1 MTSDSSARDDQQ
13 SAGLSRISRR
23 GLLGLATAGVASV
36 VIARIVTDNAGAENS
51 TGQIVAREGSP
62 ATTPSPVVSP
72 AASPLV
78 SPAASPVASPGASPV
93 PATALQIIRDQ
104 QPVETGTPVKGGE
117 LNLFVA
123 SQDLTDFT
131 PTAFRQDFQITV
143 SYLDPLVWA
152 DNITMEPKPWLASS
166 WKWSKDGRTLT
177 FTLRDDVTWHDGSKL
192 TAQDVVFSFLVYRD
206 DYDSAVATMFA
217 TMKDCQAP
225 DDHTVKVSL
234 DLPDGNFLFNAANLP
249 IFQRNQYQDYWNQ
262 NQKGERTLSG
272 FDWSKHT
279 PIGTGP
285 WKITD
290 IGKDRINLERN
301 VGYWAGET
309 YTDRLVLTAEDDTTK
324 RLDAWKQGDVDV
336 VWPVPVASV
345 PELLD
350 QQGKLYTADAAV
362 AMFAA
367 FNFDNPKR
375 STPDIWEPGTVRQ
388 ALSLA
393 IDRDAYAR
401 EIFGGFV
408 HQDRATT
415 VAQPWAYDPSS
426 VNPPRDVEKA
436 KKLLADAGWKDA
448 DKDGILENQGGD
460 SLNLTCIVEKG
471 TRPELIATLRRL
483 DTDLQP
489 IGARFTVEELDP
501 DAFNQRWVK
510 GHDFDFIAYALTL
523 YPGFMEYDLYGSK
536 WNIRNNPVGW
546 DPGGYGN
553 KQVNAAIDDY
563 LNAWQEDKMKA
574 AVSAIQK
581 QVAWDD
587 LFALWLGFPQDL
599 VLVRPDIHGYRPNKM
614 QQTWDTRLLW
624 RAPA

>member
-1 MTSDSSARDDQQ
+1 MTSDSSSRDDQ
-13 SAGLSRISRR
+13 AGDSVTLTRFSRR

-36 VIARIVTDNAGAENS
+36 VIARIVTDNAGAQDPS
-51 TGQIVAREGSP
+51 GQIVAREASP
-62 ATTPSPVVSP
+62 AATPSPG
-72 AASPLV
+72 ASPV
-78 SPAASPVASPGASPV
+78 ASPSASPVASPGASPV
-93 PATALQIIRDQ
+93 PATALKVIRDQ

-123 SQDLTDFT
+123 SQDLTDFS
-131 PTAFRQDFQITV
+131 PTAYRQDFQITV

-152 DNITMEPKPWLASS
+152 DNVTMEPKPWLAKS
-166 WKWSKDGRTLT
+166 WAWSKDGKTLT
-177 FTLRDDVTWHDGSKL
+177 FTLRDGVKWHDGTAL
-192 TAQDVVFSFLVYRD
+192 TADDVVFSFFTYRD
-206 DYDSAVATMFA
+206 DYDSAVASMFA
-217 TMKDCQAP
+217 QMRNCVARGP
-225 DDHTVKVSL
+225 HTIEILL
-234 DLPDGNFLFNAANLP
+234 DQPDGNFLFNAANLL
-249 IFQRNQYQDYWNQ
+249 IFQRAQYKDYWYKNQ
-262 NQKGERTLSG
+262 VGERTLSG
-272 FDWSKHT
+272 FDWGKHK

-285 WKITD
+285 WKVTD
-290 IGKDRINLERN
+290 IAKDHINLARH

-309 YTDRLVLTAEDDTTK
+309 NTDRLTLTAEDDTGK
-324 RLDAWKQGDVDV
+324 RLDAWKKGDVDV

-345 PELLD
+345 PELLGE
-350 QQGKLYTADAAV
+350 QGKLYAADAAV

-367 FNFDNPKR
+367 FNFNNPKR

-388 ALSLA
+388 AFSLA
-393 IDRDAYAR
+393 IDRNRYAT
-401 EIFGGFV
+401 EVFSGFI

-415 VAQPWAYDPSS
+415 VAQPWAWDASS
-426 VNPPRDVEKA
+426 INPPRDVEKA
-436 KKLLADAGWKDA
+436 KKLLADAGWKDV

-460 SLNLTCIVEKG
+460 SFSLTCIVQKG
-471 TRPELIATLRRL
+471 TRPELIAALKGF
-483 DTDLQP
+483 DQDLQA

-501 DAFNQRWVK
+501 DAFNQRWVN
-510 GHDFDFIAYALTL
+510 GHDFDFIAYSLTL

-553 KQVNAAIDDY
+553 KQVNAAIEDY
-563 LNAWQEDKMKA
+563 LKAWQEDKMKA

-624 RAPA
+624 RDHL